1 MRFDN
6 IDERTVIKSANDE
19 YDDKRNMY
27 SPEIFLSDDA
37 FDPDLK
43 YLNSPATIDVLGKC
57 CLIFKSIT
65 MEKIAEHLEHF
76 RTKVRFFALKYD
88 NYSND

>member
-43 YLNSPATIDVLGKC
+43 YLNSPATIDVLGK
-57 CLIFKSIT
+57 S
-65 MEKIAEHLEHF
+65 
-76 RTKVRFFALKYD
+76 
-88 NYSND
+88 

>member
-57 CLIFKSIT
+57 CLMPCTS
-65 MEKIAEHLEHF
+65 A
-76 RTKVRFFALKYD
+76 RTKLFLSGTK
-88 NYSND
+88 

>member
-57 CLIFKSIT
+57 CPVAPLEVVQVVQLNHSIF
-65 MEKIAEHLEHF
+65 EK
-76 RTKVRFFALKYD
+76 RQ
-88 NYSND
+88 N